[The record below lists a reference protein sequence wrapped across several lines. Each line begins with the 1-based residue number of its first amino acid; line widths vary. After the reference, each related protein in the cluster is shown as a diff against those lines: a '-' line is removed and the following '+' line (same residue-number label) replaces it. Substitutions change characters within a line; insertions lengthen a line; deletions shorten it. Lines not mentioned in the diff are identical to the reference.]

1 MLAKKANDNIGENAK
16 AAEGK
21 EDTLNRKRKRV
32 VKVKT
37 IQ

>member
-21 EDTLNRKRKRV
+21 EDTLEQKEK
-32 VKVKT
+32 KEW
-37 IQ
+37 